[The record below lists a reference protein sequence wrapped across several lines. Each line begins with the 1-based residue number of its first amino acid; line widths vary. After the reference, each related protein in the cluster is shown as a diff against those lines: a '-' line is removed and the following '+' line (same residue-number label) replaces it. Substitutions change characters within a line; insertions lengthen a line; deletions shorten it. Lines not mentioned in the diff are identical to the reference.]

1 MGCTVKELL
10 QRCDSRE
17 LSEWAAYH
25 ALDPIG
31 GMRGDLQAGIISSTI
46 ANVNRGKSGK
56 PFSPSDFM
64 PVGKEKEEQTEDDMK
79 AAMMSMVT
87 TQKKGDQCQQ

>member
-1 MGCTVKELL
+1 MGCTVRELL

-25 ALDPIG
+25 SIEPIG
-31 GMRGDLQAGIISSTI
+31 GVRADLQAGIVASTI
-46 ANVNRGKSGK
+46 ANVNRGKNSK
-56 PFSPSDFM
+56 PFSPIDFM

-79 AAMMSMVT
+79 AVMMSLAK
-87 TQKKGDQCQQ
+87 TQNKSK